1 MIYALKSINIF
12 HWNECSDESIP
23 FSVKNVE
30 HISDLSCD
38 QKFGNLRKK
47 MLRNNFLI
55 YSEINRAVTD
65 IFRV

>member
-1 MIYALKSINIF
+1 MNFLMKVFS
-12 HWNECSDESIP
+12 

-30 HISDLSCD
+30 YISDPSCD